1 MVVFSEQSRVEFM
14 NNTDDEWRLF
24 FCIVF
29 HACPPGMFT
38 NVLGNVQS
46 RKVHLVVCSW
56 ADSREEFLIH
66 HLYWTWW
73 QNQKNRKFRKGSAD
87 DEFEFLWVLF
97 FSRISTNIIVFIR
110 LIHSTLICCNDE
122 NNQQKNLFI
131 FWAWTPKKEP
141 IKISQCTVSPN
152 IYSCVAAKSPV
163 RNGWN
168 PHIWTEISNAVVI

>member
-1 MVVFSEQSRVEFM
+1 MAVVFLYCLSCMSSRDVHQCSRQCAKQKSSFGCLQLGRLAGRIFNSSSVLNMMAESEKPEISQR
-14 NNTDDEWRLF
+14 
-24 FCIVF
+24 I
-29 HACPPGMFT
+29 G
-38 NVLGNVQS
+38 
-46 RKVHLVVCSW
+46 
-56 ADSREEFLIH
+56 
-66 HLYWTWW
+66 WW
-73 QNQKNRKFRKGSAD
+73 WIWIFVGT
-87 DEFEFLWVLF
+87 F